1 VRPRPSVRDQLVA
14 RIADMAPAVRRV
26 FEVRPSR
33 EERTR
38 WSSLTVHQL
47 EALVALQQGS
57 LTMGK
62 LCEHL
67 DISESAGTALSDRL
81 VARGMVVR
89 EVDLS
94 DRRVV
99 RLSLSKEARAMVDR
113 FQSLKRKR
121 IAEVLAGIDDEDL
134 VTLIRIHERILARA
148 GIGPQR
154 TREDQDMSAP
164 EDEGRDGHMEL
175 NGSRQ

>member
-1 VRPRPSVRDQLVA
+1 
-14 RIADMAPAVRRV
+14 MAPAVRRV

-81 VARGMVVR
+81 VARGWWCERWTFPTAESYGCRSAKKPGRWWTVSNR
-89 EVDLS
+89 SSASELPK
-94 DRRVV
+94 
-99 RLSLSKEARAMVDR
+99 SLPESTTR
-113 FQSLKRKR
+113 
-121 IAEVLAGIDDEDL
+121 
-134 VTLIRIHERILARA
+134 TL
-148 GIGPQR
+148 
-154 TREDQDMSAP
+154 
-164 EDEGRDGHMEL
+164 
-175 NGSRQ
+175 